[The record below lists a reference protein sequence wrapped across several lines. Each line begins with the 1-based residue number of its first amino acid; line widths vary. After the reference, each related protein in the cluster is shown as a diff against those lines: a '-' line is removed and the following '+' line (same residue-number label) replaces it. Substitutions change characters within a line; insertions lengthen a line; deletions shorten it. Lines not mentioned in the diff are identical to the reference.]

1 MMPKTTSSG
10 GESVGSGA
18 LPDCL
23 DSRFCARIAAMSIP
37 RAAFLFTFMSC
48 NLDSIHRADITSY
61 RNKKLSYR
69 RGTAR
74 RAMSVKT
81 VLNVAQTFVELHL
94 ISPATGEWPSRSSK
108 VIGNGTN
115 RLAIWYFLLVVCSI
129 NVSILCHF
137 FDTTTYVTACRGA
150 NLEKSFIFAEQLRLK
165 TIDNF
170 SFMCAHNAVNMRH
183 IHWWVRVRKDYK
195 QRKWLSRSFV
205 LVPFDTTRVIS
216 Y

>member
-23 DSRFCARIAAMSIP
+23 DFRFCARMVEMST
-37 RAAFLFTFMSC
+37 RGAAFLFTFMLC
-48 NLDSIHRADITSY
+48 NLDSVHCADITSY

-94 ISPATGEWPSRSSK
+94 ISSATGEWPSRSSN
-108 VIGNGTN
+108 VIKNGTN

-137 FDTTTYVTACRGA
+137 FDTTNYVTACRG
-150 NLEKSFIFAEQLRLK
+150 LTLKTRSFCKQLRLK